1 MPHGTRSRRGL
12 ARPPRH
18 KHLITNDYQYRL
30 TKAAADKFR
39 AALTEMKNAPPR
51 ADIHPRLLKA
61 EREAMESQL
70 QDLEAELADYVR
82 LKGSGTAHIA
92 IGSVSALGRGL
103 VQARIA
109 AGLSQKEL
117 ANRLHLKEQQIQRY
131 EQTEYET
138 ASLGRLA
145 DVARVL
151 HVRIDHLTV
160 DPTSESASS

>member
-1 MPHGTRSRRGL
+1 M
-12 ARPPRH
+12 
-18 KHLITNDYQYRL
+18 ITNDYQYRL
-30 TKAAADKFR
+30 TRAAADKFR
-39 AALTEMKNAPPR
+39 AALAEMKNAPRR
-51 ADIHPRLLKA
+51 ADVHPRLLKA

-70 QDLEAELADYVR
+70 QDLETELADYVR
-82 LKGSGTAHIA
+82 LKGSGAAHISV
-92 IGSVSALGRGL
+92 GSVSALGRGL

-117 ANRLHLKEQQIQRY
+117 AKRLRLKEQQIQRY

-160 DPTSESASS
+160 DPTR

>member
-1 MPHGTRSRRGL
+1 M
-12 ARPPRH
+12 
-18 KHLITNDYQYRL
+18 ITNDYQYRL

-39 AALTEMKNAPPR
+39 AALTELKRAPAR
-51 ADIHPRLLKA
+51 ADVHPRLLKA

-70 QDLEAELADYVR
+70 RDLEAELSDYVR
-82 LKGSGTAHIA
+82 LKGSGTAHIT

-109 AGLSQKEL
+109 AGISQKEL
-117 ANRLHLKEQQIQRY
+117 ASRLHLKEQQIQRY

-145 DVARVL
+145 DVARAL

-160 DPTSESASS
+160 DPRSESANR

>member
-1 MPHGTRSRRGL
+1 M
-12 ARPPRH
+12 
-18 KHLITNDYQYRL
+18 ITNDYQYRL

-39 AALTEMKNAPPR
+39 TALVEMKSASAR

-82 LKGSGTAHIA
+82 LKGSGAAHIA

-117 ANRLHLKEQQIQRY
+117 ANKLRLKEQQIQRY

>member
-1 MPHGTRSRRGL
+1 M
-12 ARPPRH
+12 
-18 KHLITNDYQYRL
+18 ITNDYQYRR

-39 AALTEMKNAPPR
+39 AVLAEIKNAPPR
-51 ADIHPRLLKA
+51 AGVHPRLLKA
-61 EREAMESQL
+61 EREAVESQL
-70 QDLEAELADYVR
+70 QDLEVELADYVR
-82 LKGSGTAHIA
+82 FKGSRAAHIA

-117 ANRLHLKEQQIQRY
+117 ANKLHLKEQQIQRY

>member
-1 MPHGTRSRRGL
+1 M
-12 ARPPRH
+12 
-18 KHLITNDYQYRL
+18 ITNDYQYRL

-39 AALTEMKNAPPR
+39 AALAEMKNAPAR

-70 QDLEAELADYVR
+70 QDLEAELSDYVR
-82 LKGSGTAHIA
+82 LKGSGAAHIT

-145 DVARVL
+145 DVARAL

-160 DPTSESASS
+160 DPTSEPASR

>member
-1 MPHGTRSRRGL
+1 M
-12 ARPPRH
+12 
-18 KHLITNDYQYRL
+18 ITNDYQYRL

-39 AALTEMKNAPPR
+39 AALAEIKNAPPR

-70 QDLEAELADYVR
+70 QDLEVELADYVR
-82 LKGSGTAHIA
+82 LKGSGAAHIA

-117 ANRLHLKEQQIQRY
+117 ANKLHLKEQQIQRY